1 MNNCERFD
9 NFEELLLNT
18 GEYVTQVR
26 GVSMFPMLRYRKD
39 PVLIHPASGEL
50 KPYDVA
56 VYAKT
61 DRYVVH
67 RVLEVRDSLYVI
79 RGDNCISKE
88 YVPKG
93 AIRGVVVGFWRF
105 GRYIPVENTLY
116 RIYARVWVA
125 INPLVRLVH
134 WCRNLASAVKR
145 YLHRLCQQKSQH

>member
-1 MNNCERFD
+1 MSNNERFD
-9 NFEELLLNT
+9 NFEELLQKT

-39 PVLIHPASGEL
+39 PVLIHPVVGEL

-67 RVLEVRDSLYVI
+67 RVLEVRDNLYVI
-79 RGDNCISKE
+79 RGDNCIGKE
-88 YVPKG
+88 YIPKCD
-93 AIRGVVVGFWRF
+93 IRGIVVGFWRF

-116 RIYARVWVA
+116 KIYAHVWVA
-125 INPLVRLVH
+125 INPLVRH
-134 WCRNLASAVKR
+134 MHRCKSLASAVKR
-145 YLHRLCQQKSQH
+145 TVYSLCRQKRQH